1 MLTEEESEPPSDPT
15 QGRGCRRRG
24 PEVQGSEGTSGQGR
38 PGSRGPVPGGTPCS
52 TPGRSC
58 KDTGFDCG
66 TGWRVVSTRSA
77 SSKRAA
83 VGGGFLV
90 APCHMSL
97 PQSLK
102 GCSEGPLQA
111 FP

>member
-15 QGRGCRRRG
+15 QGRGCRRSG
-24 PEVQGSEGTSGQGR
+24 PEARGSEGTWGQGR

-52 TPGRSC
+52 MPGRSC

-77 SSKRAA
+77 SSERAA
-83 VGGGFLV
+83 AGGGFLV
-90 APCHMSL
+90 APCHMSM
-97 PQSLK
+97 PQSLR

>member
-24 PEVQGSEGTSGQGR
+24 PEARGSEGMWGQGR

-58 KDTGFDCG
+58 KDTSFDCG

-77 SSKRAA
+77 LSERAA
-83 VGGGFLV
+83 AGGGFLV

-97 PQSLK
+97 PQSLR